1 MLTVRYETLRLSNGE
16 TLLDLGCGAGR
27 HTFEAMKRGARVV
40 AADLD
45 GAALKD
51 VKAWAEAMIET
62 EDLPEGAGASPINAD
77 ALSLPFADGSFDR
90 IIVSEVFEHVPL
102 DEAGMRE
109 VRRVLKPGGIAA
121 VTVPRWWPEVVMWIL
136 SREYHS
142 NEGGHVRIYRRRQL
156 IRRLRRSG
164 LVAFESHH
172 AHAFHSFYW
181 WLKCLVG
188 VRREEAMLPSLY
200 HRFLV
205 WEMSATRPTTRL
217 LESVLNPFVGKS
229 LVLYLERGPEA

>member
-1 MLTVRYETLRLSNGE
+1 MLTVRYETLRLSSGE
-16 TLLDLGCGAGR
+16 TVLDLGCGGGR
-27 HTFEAMKRGARVV
+27 HTYEALRRGAHAV

-51 VKAWAEAMIET
+51 VKAWAEAMLEV
-62 EDLPEGAGASPINAD
+62 ESLPEEATATCVSAD
-77 ALSLPFADGSFDR
+77 ALGLPFADASFDR

-102 DEAGMRE
+102 DERAMSE
-109 VRRVLKPGGIAA
+109 VRRVLKPGGRAA
-121 VTVPRWWPEVVMWIL
+121 VTVPRWWPEIVCWIL

-156 IRRLRRSG
+156 IRRLRKAG
-164 LVAFESHH
+164 LYAFEAHH
-172 AHAFHSFYW
+172 AHAIHAPYW

-188 VRREEAMLPSLY
+188 VRREEAFLPSLY

-205 WEMSATRPTTRL
+205 WEMTSTRGWVRSFERL
-217 LESVLNPFVGKS
+217 LNPFMGKS
-229 LVLYLERGPEA
+229 LVLYLEPGEPR